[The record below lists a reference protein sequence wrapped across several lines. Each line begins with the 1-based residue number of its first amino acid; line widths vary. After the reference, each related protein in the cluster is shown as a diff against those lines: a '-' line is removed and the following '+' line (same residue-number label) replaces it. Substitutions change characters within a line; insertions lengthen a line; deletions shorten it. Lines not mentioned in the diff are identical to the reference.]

1 VLVLFIQVIFK
12 PVCRLF
18 AQEITA
24 DFKGNRFVKKIILV
38 ISLSLIIYATLLFP
52 PSFNCYAASEK
63 EIYILEEQCG
73 KNAHDRF
80 TQRNGIIETKNGMML
95 INYTYH
101 YNKKMNKC
109 FVLLE
114 TTNYKNNEA
123 VSNIKELWDIN
134 ENENYGKFFKYVK
147 DDKPFA
153 CKVANKRCHSEYA
166 FDSLVKP
173 YMEE

>member
-1 VLVLFIQVIFK
+1 MLLFRLFIQ
-12 PVCRLF
+12 
-18 AQEITA
+18 EIA
-24 DFKGNRFVKKIILV
+24 AAFKGNSFVTKLILF
-38 ISLSLIIYATLLFP
+38 ISLLLITFATLLFP
-52 PSFNCYAASEK
+52 LSFNCNAASDK
-63 EIYILEEQCG
+63 EVYKMEEMCG
-73 KNAHDRF
+73 KKAHERF

-123 VSNIKELWDIN
+123 VSNNKELWDIN
-134 ENENYGKFFKYVK
+134 ENENYGRFFKYVK

-153 CKVANKRCHSEYA
+153 CKVANRRCTSEYVWN
-166 FDSLVKP
+166 SLIKP